1 MEPNPLFYKS
11 VVPLN
16 RDRHRDW
23 MVVDSEDRYAFARGT
38 HVIPAVVDEFAA
50 ALAHLPIVFAPSKP
64 YPTTVFLVGVRP
76 SRNLL
81 VGDDGRWK
89 GGYIPAFLRRYPFMR
104 GEVAGGNAVTCID
117 ERSELLG
124 RSTGQRLFDA
134 DGKETPLLTSTID
147 LVDKY
152 FVAARRT
159 DAFLAAIHELQLL
172 RQVTIETS
180 VGQASSSV
188 IHGFM
193 TVDEQRLAA
202 LGADALLRLRDGGFL
217 APIYAH
223 LFSLRS
229 VDLLRK
235 VLVEAAGEV
244 GIDGTQGPV
253 DGDAGDVGSARADD
267 AAREPGQREAAAS
280 RSAALDAAANS

>member
-1 MEPNPLFYKS
+1 MLDAE
-11 VVPLN
+11 N
-16 RDRHRDW
+16 R
-23 MVVDSEDRYAFARGT
+23 YGFARDT

-81 VGDDGRWK
+81 VDDDGRWK
-89 GGYIPAFLRRYPFMR
+89 GAYVPAFLRRYPFMR

-117 ERSELLG
+117 EHSELLG
-124 RSTGQRLFDA
+124 RSAGQRLFDA
-134 DGKETPLLTSTID
+134 DGKETALLRSTID

-152 FVAARRT
+152 FVAAKRT

-180 VGQASSSV
+180 IGQASSSV

-193 TVDEQRLAA
+193 TVDEQRLAK
-202 LGADALLRLRDGGFL
+202 LGADALLRLRDDGFL

-235 VLVEAAGEV
+235 ALVEAAGEAE
-244 GIDGTQGPV
+244 IDGTKGAV
-253 DGDAGDVGSARADD
+253 DGDAGEQGQARAHG
-267 AAREPGQREAAAS
+267 AAREPGRRDADGS
-280 RSAALDAAANS
+280 RTAALDAAGGS